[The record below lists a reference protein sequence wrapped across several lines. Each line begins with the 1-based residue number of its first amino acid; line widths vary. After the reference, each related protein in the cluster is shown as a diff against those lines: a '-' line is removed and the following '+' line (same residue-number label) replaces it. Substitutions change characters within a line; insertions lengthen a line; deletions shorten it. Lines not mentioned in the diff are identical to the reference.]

1 VVVVVVVR
9 RVRERD
15 GMGGGVK
22 EWPRVVPRRN
32 PGVPRKLAVEP
43 CAGR

>member
-1 VVVVVVVR
+1 MVVVVVVR

-22 EWPRVVPRRN
+22 EWPRVVPRRK
-32 PGVPRKLAVEP
+32 PGVLRKLAFEP